1 MSSPLISVIIPCH
14 NYGRF
19 VGEAIDSVK
28 QQTYP
33 NWEIILVDDGSV
45 DDTRAVVARY
55 CAADP
60 RIKYY
65 YQPQKGVSA
74 ARNTGFGLAS
84 GEYLQL
90 LDADDLL
97 APGKFAGQLAIFAEH
112 PSAALV
118 YGDTYSFRETT
129 ELAAG
134 QQTKFTLHKA
144 PMSGA
149 GTELALHMVYDNIF
163 LPSGPLFKK
172 SVLQASHGFNP
183 SIVAFEDWEFWY
195 KAVLAGAEF
204 VYENRPGTESYARA
218 HGNNTTGNR
227 YKMWKF
233 KVTARDAIISK
244 LTEMLRSRQPTTLD
258 LAAIKRRHE
267 VLRYEETARFNML
280 YGSLLT
286 GLRDTVQYS
295 LKGEK
300 PFWIWYDSAYWLK
313 ERLLGR
319 K

>member
-19 VGEAIDSVK
+19 VGEAIDSVR
-28 QQTYP
+28 QQTYS

-45 DDTRAVVARY
+45 DDTQTVVARY
-55 CAADP
+55 CAADT
-60 RIKYY
+60 RIKYH
-65 YQPQKGVSA
+65 YQPQQGVSA

-90 LDADDLL
+90 LDADDML
-97 APGKFAGQLAIFAEH
+97 APGKFAGQLALFAEH
-112 PSAALV
+112 PGTALV
-118 YGDTYSFRETT
+118 YGDTYSFRE
-129 ELAAG
+129 LADIEAG
-134 QQTKFTLHKA
+134 KLAKFTLYKA

-149 GTELALHMVYDNIF
+149 GTALALQMAYDNIF
-163 LPSGPLFKK
+163 LPSSPLFKK
-172 SVLQASHGFNP
+172 SLLEASQGFNAG
-183 SIVAFEDWEFWY
+183 IVAFEDWEFWY
-195 KAVLAGAEF
+195 KAVLTGAQF
-204 VYENRPGTESYARA
+204 VYQSQPGTESYARA

-233 KVTARDAIISK
+233 KVTARDAIVNK
-244 LTEMLRSRQPTTLD
+244 LAEMQRSPEKTTLD
-258 LAAIKRRHE
+258 LAAIKRKHQ

-280 YGSLLT
+280 YESVLSGLL
-286 GLRDTVQYS
+286 DTVQYS